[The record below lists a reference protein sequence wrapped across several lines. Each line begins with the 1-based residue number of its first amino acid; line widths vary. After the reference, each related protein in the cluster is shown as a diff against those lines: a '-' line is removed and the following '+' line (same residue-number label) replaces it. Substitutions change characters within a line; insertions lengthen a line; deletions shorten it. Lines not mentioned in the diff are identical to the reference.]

1 MSPKTPEKYNLLIVD
16 DNPTNLSILF
26 EYLDN
31 YGFKVF
37 VALDGETAI
46 EQLKYTQPDIILL
59 DVMMPG
65 IDGFETCNRLKANP
79 LTQDIPVIF
88 LTALSE
94 TVDKVQGFKI
104 GAVDY
109 ITKPIQSEE
118 VLSRIQTHLTIR
130 NLQKKLQEK
139 NEELARLNRNLETLV
154 EAKTKQIINQEKTA
168 IVGRLTQGIIHNLRT
183 PLQTIFLYRD
193 LAETLSK
200 EPSKQSLFNFIRKM
214 AQAAEQINQLMDN
227 LMYKSRL
234 DQTREIVPIQINDFL
249 QRELDLYNANFYFK
263 YNIKKQYLFDKTLP
277 TLLLVYSDISL
288 VFDNLINN
296 ALDSMW
302 NQKNQELIIIT
313 RQDKER
319 VYIDFKDTGCGI
331 APEHLSMIFEPF
343 YTSKPAKGEEKVAGE
358 PTGTGLGLHTC
369 QEILNT
375 FGAELLVRSKVDLGS
390 VFTVVLPK

>member
-79 LTQDIPVIF
+79 VTQDIPVIF

-139 NEELARLNRNLETLV
+139 NEELARLNKNLETLV
-154 EAKTKQIINQEKTA
+154 EAKTKQIINQEKMA

-296 ALDSMW
+296 ALDAMW
-302 NQKNQELIIIT
+302 NQKI
-313 RQDKER
+313 K
-319 VYIDFKDTGCGI
+319 
-331 APEHLSMIFEPF
+331 S
-343 YTSKPAKGEEKVAGE
+343 
-358 PTGTGLGLHTC
+358 
-369 QEILNT
+369 
-375 FGAELLVRSKVDLGS
+375 
-390 VFTVVLPK
+390 

>member
-79 LTQDIPVIF
+79 VTQDIPVIF

-296 ALDSMW
+296 ALDAMW

-390 VFTVVLPK
+390 VFTVILPK